1 MSIDQKQLE
10 INVNLHT
17 LTPNFLNYELH
28 YVIASSDNAFRFAK
42 WNEEPGNGEE
52 KFYFFLTQQP
62 MHIPAGNI
70 TVQQSYVLSD
80 KPLYPCG
87 SGFEDFVASIEK
99 VKHDGVAKSI
109 RCFDDDLIEPFR
121 EQLSAKYGPIEKH
134 VVTSSQGQH
143 LLFVFDS
150 IEVSI
155 SATMVYFRHKTPI
168 NAAHYEHVQD
178 EKEGK

>member
-1 MSIDQKQLE
+1 MDQKQLE

-28 YVIASSDNAFRFAK
+28 YVIAASDNSFRFAK
-42 WNEEPGNGEE
+42 WNEEPESNEE

-62 MHIPAGNI
+62 LFIPAGNI
-70 TVQQSYVLSD
+70 TVQQSYVLS
-80 KPLYPCG
+80 KAPIYPCV
-87 SGFEDFVASIEK
+87 STFEDFVASIEK
-99 VKHDGVAKSI
+99 VKNDGVAKSI
-109 RCFDDDLIEPFR
+109 RCFDEDLIEPFR
-121 EQLSAKYGPIEKH
+121 NQLSEKFGPIEKH

-143 LLFVFDS
+143 QLFVFDDV
-150 IEVSI
+150 EVSI